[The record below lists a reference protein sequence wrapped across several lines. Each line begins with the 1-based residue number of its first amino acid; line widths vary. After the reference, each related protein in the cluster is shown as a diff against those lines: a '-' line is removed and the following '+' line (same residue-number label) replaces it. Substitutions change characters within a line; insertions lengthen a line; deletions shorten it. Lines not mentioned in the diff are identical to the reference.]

1 MTWSHTKLCL
11 RESGCGS
18 CFLGGL
24 SGWEACLH
32 VEPWSQAWNPRLS
45 RVPMQAE
52 LVDTPPSICTS
63 LGGGW
68 VEKGPCLPCVCVL
81 VPVTWVTTTRRRA
94 LLRARGQTR
103 QVPAAPAPP
112 TQRPTL
118 PRESGSGEGR
128 PPKADRC
135 TRAHTSLLLLA
146 NPQRARP
153 TNGPCTGGKFEPG
166 EVLAPLM
173 ALASG
178 FDYFRQANGLCWL
191 FRLIGLQQISWCV

>member
-68 VEKGPCLPCVCVL
+68 KKGPVCLVCVR

-103 QVPAAPAPP
+103 QVPAAPPA

-135 TRAHTSLLLLA
+135 TRAHTSTLLLA

-153 TNGPCTGGKFEPG
+153 NNGPCTGGKFERG
-166 EVLAPLM
+166 EGLAPLM